1 MMIQLKNVMKA
12 KVLLVL
18 VFSMLTSFSFS
29 KVNSEENPI
38 LVSLTLYIVN
48 KHNQTA
54 NDPRSPDLSVSIQSH
69 SLFFSNVDEEVT
81 LMLYDNNGELV
92 FTTVIYPTT
101 TQVDLPANLLGD
113 YELRLVADDHY
124 YVGYIVI

>member
-1 MMIQLKNVMKA
+1 MKA

>member
-1 MMIQLKNVMKA
+1 MRA
-12 KVLLVL
+12 KIFIILLL
-18 VFSMLTSFSFS
+18 CLLATSGYT

-38 LVSLTLYIVN
+38 EVSLVLYMVN
-48 KHNQTA
+48 KHNQSVNT
-54 NDPRSPDLSVSIQSH
+54 PKSPDPSVSIQSH

-113 YELRLVADDHY
+113 FELRLETDDFY
-124 YVGYIVI
+124 YLGYIEL